1 MTEVVVFRIK
11 TLHARSMQ
19 ETGLL
24 LRHRDNEFYSGPI
37 VACLDEMAAAP
48 GNLGVV
54 DFSTGA
60 IKFHW
65 CTLVTMPFL
74 ADAFA
79 ENYLPVSEAAP
90 LRVSFEEEG
99 MVVGDGFV
107 AQGPGWVH
115 DGSIFSHAV
124 VASVNNVG
132 GGGGGGDAGPP
143 SPPPEITT
151 DKQSTQLA
159 WPSAELPLVPGVEP
173 ADIMSFRERL
183 FRGNM
188 LQVFTPEMSKVSIT
202 LPEALGGGRQYI
214 NLRGAFTIDPV
225 LVLGARARMAS
236 DLELRM
242 TVPVT

>member
-1 MTEVVVFRIK
+1 MTDVVVFKIK

-48 GNLGVV
+48 ANLGVV

-79 ENYLPVSEAAP
+79 ENHLPVSEAAP

-99 MVVGDGFV
+99 TVVGDGFV

-115 DGSIFSHAV
+115 GGSIFSHAV
-124 VASVNNVG
+124 VASVNNVRRER
-132 GGGGGGDAGPP
+132 GGDVQT
-143 SPPPEITT
+143 PPPARRATT
-151 DKQSTQLA
+151 DERSTQV
-159 WPSAELPLVPGVEP
+159 PSADLPLVPGVEP

-188 LQVFTPEMSKVSIT
+188 LQVFTPEMSKVSIA

-225 LVLGARARMAS
+225 LVLGAGVRIAS
-236 DLELRM
+236 DRELRM
-242 TVPVT
+242 TVPVA